1 MKRLMSFAAAL
12 VLVATLCVPALASA
26 YPAGDGAYTVKYS
39 KGVVAGNQYL
49 LLVAAGDDASW
60 SSDDADILY
69 AARQTAGEGGLSFS
83 FTPARSENAVALLYG
98 DFSDG
103 SASPVVAGVLEA
115 PLHFDDVADGDWFS
129 DYVYAAAGMGLI
141 GGMGAKTYAPG
152 ESMTWAQAVK
162 LAACMN
168 QLYGDGAVTLQNGTV
183 NWYDTYMDYCLEKG
197 ILRSAPADPDAMVT
211 RAEYAVL
218 FAACLPEAALPEL
231 NYVAYNAIPD
241 VPITAPCAE
250 AVYALYR
257 AGILKGTDD
266 AYSFSPD
273 TEIRRSEVAAV
284 IVRMMDKE
292 SRVTFTLA

>member
-1 MKRLMSFAAAL
+1 
-12 VLVATLCVPALASA
+12 
-26 YPAGDGAYTVKYS
+26 VKYS

-141 GGMGAKTYAPG
+141 GGMGAKTYAP
-152 ESMTWAQAVK
+152 
-162 LAACMN
+162 
-168 QLYGDGAVTLQNGTV
+168 V
-183 NWYDTYMDYCLEKG
+183 N
-197 ILRSAPADPDAMVT
+197 P
-211 RAEYAVL
+211 
-218 FAACLPEAALPEL
+218 
-231 NYVAYNAIPD
+231 
-241 VPITAPCAE
+241 
-250 AVYALYR
+250 
-257 AGILKGTDD
+257 
-266 AYSFSPD
+266 
-273 TEIRRSEVAAV
+273 
-284 IVRMMDKE
+284 
-292 SRVTFTLA
+292 